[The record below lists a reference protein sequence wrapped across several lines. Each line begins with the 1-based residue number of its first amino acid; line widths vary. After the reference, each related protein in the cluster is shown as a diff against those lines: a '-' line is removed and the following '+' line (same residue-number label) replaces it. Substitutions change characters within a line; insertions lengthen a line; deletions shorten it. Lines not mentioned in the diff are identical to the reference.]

1 MKNKK
6 ILQVVEA
13 RRGNLTEEVRAVAE
27 IEGVP
32 PEALMESV
40 AGGTVV
46 IPHNRRHRIARQCGI
61 GKGLRTK
68 VNANIGTSMDV
79 ADEAREREKLDAAL
93 DALADTVMDLSTG
106 GDLPGIRRKLLAACT
121 VPLGTVPIYQAAVRR
136 ARAGGGIGSMTADEM
151 FAAIEE
157 HGVDGV
163 DFITVHCG
171 VTLSALERLKR
182 EGRILDVVSRG
193 GAFLVTWMIA
203 NGKENPLYSDFSRLV
218 ELAAQHDMTLSLGDG
233 MRPGCLADANDRAQF
248 QELITL
254 GELQT
259 YALREGVQVMIEG
272 PGHVPIGKIEENVR
286 LEKEVCHG
294 APFYV
299 LGPLVT
305 DVAPG
310 YDHITSA
317 IGGAIA
323 ASAGADYLCYVTSTE
338 HLGLPGPA
346 DVREG
351 VITTRIAAH
360 AADIAKG
367 IRGAAG
373 WDLAMAK
380 KRKQRDWEGMIALAL
395 DTRRAESIR
404 AASPSRS
411 SDVCTMCGDYCSIKL
426 VEEYFK
432 KSQTRHSAGKSQIY
446 PPQAGPKSQTEEV
459 E

>member
-1 MKNKK
+1 MKKDN
-6 ILQVVEA
+6 ILQIIEA
-13 RRGNLTEEVRAVAE
+13 RRGNLTDEVRRVAS

-32 PEALMESV
+32 PETIMRSV
-40 AGGTVV
+40 ADGTVV
-46 IPHNRRHRIARQCGI
+46 IPHNRRHPIARLCGI

-79 ADEAREREKLDAAL
+79 ADEAREHEKLAAAL
-93 DALADTVMDLSTG
+93 DALADTLMDLSTG
-106 GDLPGIRRKLLAACT
+106 GDLAGMRRKLLAACP
-121 VPLGTVPIYQAAVRR
+121 VPLGTVPLYQAAIRR
-136 ARAGGGIGSMTADEM
+136 AKTGGIGSMTAADM

-157 HGVDGV
+157 HGRDGV

-171 VTLSALERLKR
+171 VTFASLERLKK
-182 EGRILDVVSRG
+182 EGRVLDVVSRG

-203 NGKENPLYSDFSRLV
+203 NGKENPLYGDFGRLV
-218 ELAAQHDMTLSLGDG
+218 EIAAKYDMTLSLGDG
-233 MRPGCLADANDRAQF
+233 MRPGCIADANDRAQF

-254 GELQT
+254 GELQA
-259 YALREGVQVMIEG
+259 YALNEGVQVMIEG
-272 PGHVPIGKIEENVR
+272 PGHVPLGKIEENVR

-310 YDHITSA
+310 YDHVTSA

-338 HLGLPGPA
+338 HLGLPGPD

-367 IRGAAG
+367 IPGAAD
-373 WDLAMAK
+373 WDLAMAG
-380 KRKQRDWEGMIALAL
+380 KRQKRDWEGMIALAL
-395 DTRRAESIR
+395 DRRRAESIH
-404 AASPSRS
+404 AASPARS
-411 SDVCTMCGDYCSIKL
+411 ADVCTMCGDYCSMKL

-432 KSQTRHSAGKSQIY
+432 KGVHR
-446 PPQAGPKSQTEEV
+446 P
-459 E
+459 